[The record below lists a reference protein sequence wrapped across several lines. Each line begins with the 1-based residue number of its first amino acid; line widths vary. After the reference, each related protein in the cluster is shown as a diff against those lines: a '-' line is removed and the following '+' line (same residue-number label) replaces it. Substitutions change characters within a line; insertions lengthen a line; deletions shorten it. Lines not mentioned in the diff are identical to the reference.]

1 MPINDLMD
9 TYVSIAYGYE
19 ISQDIKKKI
28 YNFVCYMFDNDYNYD
43 FILNYLLQHGTKIT
57 DELYE
62 NSLLKPNKFYYH
74 SELRIMPDTSIWN
87 PNIKEISKKF
97 YLEMKT
103 QYSIEDL
110 LSYFYGMLSVPNS
123 LRNHKRDKGALE
135 SLLKQYHIEGIET
148 IDLIL
153 FAIDYNID
161 NKESISSPFDLKI
174 DRDLLARIIRMVES
188 SVYKKVIWRD

>member
-1 MPINDLMD
+1 MPINDLID

-19 ISQDIKKKI
+19 ISQQTRKTI

-43 FILNYLLQHGTKIT
+43 FILNYLLENGIQIT
-57 DELYE
+57 DKLYE
-62 NSLLKPNKFYYH
+62 NSLLKPSKFYYH
-74 SELRIMPDTSIWN
+74 NELRIMPDTSIWN
-87 PNIKEISKKF
+87 PNIKEISRKF
-97 YLEMKT
+97 YLEMRT

-110 LSYFYGMLSVPNS
+110 LSYFYCMLCVPNS

-135 SLLKQYHIEGIET
+135 SLLKQYHVTGIES

-174 DRDLLARIIRMVES
+174 DRELIERIVKMIDS